1 MISSMIWTKQ
11 SKQASSKGEELD
23 HDSTQR
29 LGHLFYGY
37 RLYGVYSIAMRP
49 QARRGCAR
57 AGQKK
62 LLGTAYNGAP
72 SGVPDC
78 SEAGCMLVE
87 EYELVDTASGEQ
99 VIKKQ
104 RCIRTIHAEQNLLL
118 FTDREDREGSS
129 VYVTDQPCWTCANML
144 ANSGIVE
151 IVYHRA
157 YPKDSEKVS
166 ALMAQKG
173 LTFRRMAEY
182 EPPSGTLA
190 EVKN

>member
-1 MISSMIWTKQ
+1 MTARKDWDTYFLDMAYM
-11 SKQASSKGEELD
+11 ASTRSQC
-23 HDSTQR
+23 S
-29 LGHLFYGY
+29 
-37 RLYGVYSIAMRP
+37 
-49 QARRGCAR
+49 RRHVGAVLVQ
-57 AGQKK
+57 GKK

-72 SGVPDC
+72 MGVPDC

-87 EYELVDTASGEQ
+87 EFELVHDGGEEQ

-118 FTDREDREGSS
+118 FTDRKDREGST

-157 YPKDSEKVS
+157 YPKDSEKVE
-166 ALMAQKG
+166 ALMQARNI
-173 LTFRRMAEY
+173 TFRRLEGY
-182 EPPSGTLA
+182 EPPQGVLS
-190 EVKN
+190 EVTN